1 MRAWQHEN
9 PRSSPK
15 GNFLT
20 LRIIGPYLSVA
31 DQMYLNELLTQGHY
45 ILQNEATLRL

>member
-1 MRAWQHEN
+1 MKTPDLV
-9 PRSSPK
+9 PRETL
-15 GNFLT
+15 LT

-45 ILQNEATLRL
+45 ILQNEAALRL